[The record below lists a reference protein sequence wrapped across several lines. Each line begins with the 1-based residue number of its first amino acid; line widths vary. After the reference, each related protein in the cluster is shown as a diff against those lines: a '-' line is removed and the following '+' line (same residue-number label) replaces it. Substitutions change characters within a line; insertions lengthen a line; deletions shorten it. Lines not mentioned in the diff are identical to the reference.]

1 MQVGRIFTAISI
13 SSGSSSRQFSTRY
26 TFHAGR
32 NLPGKG
38 LRYLRTLRVR
48 AVVHWSLR
56 HSLDIISAATIDL
69 PVPDRHQLLYV
80 SYKDLQEPMF
90 LLNSRLKNFCCDLVN
105 EVEHIEKLT
114 LSFFAEFLEP
124 PLPVRL
130 GLLDLFTCVGCRYGL
145 LTYSFMYFSR
155 KRNQLNF
162 PPYGRLYSYLS
173 CDWHLNPH
181 IGGLSN
187 QTSSY
192 IK

>member
-13 SSGSSSRQFSTRY
+13 SSGSSSRQLSTRY

-56 HSLDIISAATIDL
+56 HNLDIISVATINL
-69 PVPDRHQLLYV
+69 PVPDRHQLLYFPY
-80 SYKDLQEPMF
+80 SGLQEPMF

-114 LSFFAEFLEP
+114 LSFFAEFLEL
-124 PLPVRL
+124 PLPVCL
-130 GLLDLFTCVGCRYGL
+130 GLLDQSTCVGCRYGL
-145 LTYSFMYFSR
+145 LTHSFKNFSR
-155 KRNQLNF
+155 KRNQLSF
-162 PPYGRLYSYLS
+162 PPYGGLY
-173 CDWHLNPH
+173 
-181 IGGLSN
+181 
-187 QTSSY
+187 
-192 IK
+192 